1 MSALLLPC
9 WLTLDAG
16 NTRTKWAVL
25 AEDDGAIIAQG
36 YLQPGDELPAAW
48 HQCSRIAV
56 ANVAGEATQTWLQQ
70 QLATL
75 KLPVRWHTSSA
86 QACGLVNDYMQAEQ
100 LGVDRWAA
108 MIAAWQYYQ
117 RSCVVVN
124 AGTALTVD
132 LIQKVAPGE
141 GRFMGGIIVPGLR
154 LMQSSLSS
162 AAAGIAASQGN
173 WQDFPRNTADA
184 VYSGSLQAMCGA
196 VDNMLQKLSEYCGY
210 VVPCMVSGG
219 DASVLLPLL
228 EKHALAREY
237 QLEEQLVLQG
247 LWYLE
252 REAS

>member
-1 MSALLLPC
+1 MSRLLVI
-9 WLTLDAG
+9 DAG
-16 NTRTKWAVL
+16 NTRTKWAVMTL
-25 AEDDGAIIAQG
+25 EDGVISTQG
-36 YLQPGDELPAAW
+36 WLQQGEILSETVLSAW
-48 HQCSRIAV
+48 QECARIGIV
-56 ANVAGEATQTWLQQ
+56 NVAGPDSQAWLQAC
-70 QLATL
+70 LAPL
-75 KLPVRWHTSSA
+75 KLPMRWHTSTA
-86 QACGLVNDYMQAEQ
+86 QACGLVNDYSAPAQ

-108 MIAAWQYYQ
+108 MVAAWQYYQ

-132 LIQKVAPGE
+132 LIEKTAPGQ
-141 GRFMGGIIVPGLR
+141 GRFMGGIIAPGLR
-154 LMQSSLSS
+154 LMQNSIVA
-162 AAAGIAASQGN
+162 AAAGIAPGQGN

-196 VDNMLQKLSEYCGY
+196 VDNMVQKLSEYCGY

-237 QLEEQLVLQG
+237 HLEEQLVLQG

-252 REAS
+252 RDAS